1 MSSSTAAIS
10 APTSFSEALAQG
22 GTANHSAG
30 ISLDSFLASLVS
42 GLAVFGVEFALFLLL
57 HGRFGRI

>member
-1 MSSSTAAIS
+1 MSSSTSAET

-22 GTANHSAG
+22 GTAGQSAG
-30 ISLDSFLASLVS
+30 ISLDSFLASMVS
-42 GLAVFGVEFALFLLL
+42 GLAVFGIELSLFLVL